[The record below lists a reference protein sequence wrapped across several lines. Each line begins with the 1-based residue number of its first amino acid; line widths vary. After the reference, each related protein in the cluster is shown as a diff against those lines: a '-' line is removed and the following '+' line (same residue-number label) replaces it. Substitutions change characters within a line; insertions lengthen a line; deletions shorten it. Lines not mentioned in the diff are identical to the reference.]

1 MGSLLFRKT
10 LSSKVKEFFFSWR
23 TKCVKLACKAKC
35 VALMSGKEVLQ
46 KDLDKV
52 RAVRK
57 QENIKFLQE
66 KEFRNKAYNALDYR
80 YKQLQSTIND
90 EKLSL
95 DSHLEELR
103 KRHMV
108 EL

>member
-1 MGSLLFRKT
+1 M
-10 LSSKVKEFFFSWR
+10 
-23 TKCVKLACKAKC
+23 ACKAKC

-66 KEFRNKAYNALDYR
+66 KEFRNKAYNAL
-80 YKQLQSTIND
+80 K
-90 EKLSL
+90 
-95 DSHLEELR
+95 EEAKIEDFR
-103 KRHMV
+103 SNFY
-108 EL
+108 